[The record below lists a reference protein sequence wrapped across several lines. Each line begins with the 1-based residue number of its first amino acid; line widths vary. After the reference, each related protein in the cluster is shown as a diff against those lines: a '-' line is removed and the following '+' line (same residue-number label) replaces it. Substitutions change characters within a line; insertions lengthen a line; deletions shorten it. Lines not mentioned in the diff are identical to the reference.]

1 MLDDSASAATK
12 RRELRRSLRRARRE
26 LDAIEREQ
34 ADAAICGRI
43 RRIGAF
49 RRARRVGIYFAFDGE
64 PDLARLFASCSRQ
77 GKTLYAP
84 VISNDMMRFA
94 DLSAARDLQRNK
106 FGILEPVPCQLIDER
121 SLDLVLT
128 PLVGFDDD
136 GNRLGVGKA
145 YYDRCFGFLSG
156 RRYWRR
162 PKLLGVGYSVQ
173 RMANYQPAR
182 WDVPLWGVVTELS
195 LTVFRGDT
203 DGLLVTE
210 D

>member
-1 MLDDSASAATK
+1 MRNDSASTATD
-12 RRELRRSLRRARRE
+12 RHELRRSLRRARRA
-26 LDAIEREQ
+26 LDAVARAQ
-34 ADAAICGRI
+34 ADAAICRRI
-43 RRIGAF
+43 RQLGAF
-49 RRARRVGIYFAFDGE
+49 RRAQRIGIYFAFDGE
-64 PDLARLFASCSRQ
+64 PNLAGLFASCSRQ

-94 DLSAARDLQRNK
+94 DLSAARDLQRNA
-106 FGILEPVPCQLIDER
+106 FGILEPVPSQLIDER
-121 SLDLVLT
+121 RLDLVLT

-156 RRYWRR
+156 RRHWRR

-195 LTVFRGDT
+195 LTIFRGDT